1 MKIGIMEKA
10 MWALFRPTF
19 QKHTSLIGVD
29 DPAAL
34 MKKAERQYY
43 EILKGIPEYGQND
56 ILLIN
61 LVSAAMYASVYMSL
75 EQKPTIDKLADYYEN
90 AMNTNMIMKMFLKS
104 TNYYSKRY
112 QTSLKKW
119 LPKVSFHPILI
130 HGDLKCMKVLQWKVS
145 MPFLINAVFGI

>member
-1 MKIGIMEKA
+1 
-10 MWALFRPTF
+10 
-19 QKHTSLIGVD
+19 
-29 DPAAL
+29 

-112 QTSLKKW
+112 QTSLKKMAAKSQ
-119 LPKVSFHPILI
+119 LS
-130 HGDLKCMKVLQWKVS
+130 S
-145 MPFLINAVFGI
+145 NESR